1 MIKGSVFTILAH
13 TAFSVSLKD
22 STLEQFSG
30 DLKQDAYQ
38 AAAEDFAQSAGFGE
52 SVEGNVA
59 QFQAGFERSLDDV
72 RTNIDGAEFDFEE
85 AKGEAR

>member
-22 STLEQFSG
+22 TALEQFSG
-30 DLKQDAYQ
+30 DLTQ
-38 AAAEDFAQSAGFGE
+38 AAAEDFARSAGFGE
-52 SVEGNVA
+52 SVEGNVE
-59 QFQAGFERSLDDV
+59 QFQSGFKRAMDDV
-72 RTNIDGAEFDFEE
+72 RTNIDGAEFDLEA